1 MPWLW
6 FPAEPE
12 TWADV
17 PVEVNSP
24 LMEKAMNV
32 LDRFRHNGHARAIYE
47 ARMNE
52 ERQRIASEAALRIA
66 EAEAASETEA
76 RQAAEQNAVLEAEAR
91 RASER
96 LREEVDKDC
105 ERLRAMLLAAGIDP
119 DAKG

>member
-1 MPWLW
+1 MAEV
-6 FPAEPE
+6 PA
-12 TWADV
+12 
-17 PVEVNSP
+17 EVNSP
-24 LMEKAMNV
+24 LVEKAMNV
-32 LDRFRHNGHARAIYE
+32 LDRFRHNDHARAIYE

-66 EAEAASETEA
+66 EEKAASESEA
-76 RQAAEQNAVLEAEAR
+76 RRAAEQKAALEAEAR

-96 LREEVDKDC
+96 LREEGDKDR